1 MKRRVTP
8 AELDEKETD
17 ADARTPLDSDR
28 DTPSGRVPRVCT
40 RVRVR
45 VHPVR
50 HGPALQETAC
60 CAVGPVRR
68 RWAFSGFCFCSWGPC
83 ECSSSLSKSG
93 ARRERAAGGAVSRG
107 LRPPRALQVVGKDT
121 RWRSG
126 DPITLRSHT
135 LFASSPAGP
144 SSGDFSLTPGLFVS

>member
-8 AELDEKETD
+8 AEPDEKETD
-17 ADARTPLDSDR
+17 GDARTPLDSDR

-93 ARRERAAGGAVSRG
+93 ARRERAALGRCLSGSPSSSR
-107 LRPPRALQVVGKDT
+107 
-121 RWRSG
+121 
-126 DPITLRSHT
+126 
-135 LFASSPAGP
+135 PAGRRQGHAVALWGP
-144 SSGDFSLTPGLFVS
+144 DHARLSHPLRLLSSRPELG